1 MGSVCISFIF
11 YFIFGGRGV
20 NFRSYADW
28 LVRRQYVINVI
39 SRRTKCGLE
48 KCALLA
54 QLGAMDCLL
63 ELISPTNAYASCGR
77 LKLNFIERLVL
88 GHSLLFR
95 PLAERHVY
103 RFVCRTVELKDV
115 LHSFSFY
122 IICATNK
129 ASENLTF
136 VLKQSLILSSVFVVI
151 IICCLAAIKIKDCR
165 TYYII
170 YISK

>member
-11 YFIFGGRGV
+11 IFIFGGRGV

-54 QLGAMDCLL
+54 QLGATGCLL
-63 ELISPTNAYASCGR
+63 ELISPTNAYASCSR
-77 LKLNFIERLVL
+77 PKLNFIERLVL
-88 GHSLLFR
+88 GRSLPFR

-103 RFVCRTVELKDV
+103 RYVCRTVELKDV

-122 IICATNK
+122 LICT
-129 ASENLTF
+129 T
-136 VLKQSLILSSVFVVI
+136 
-151 IICCLAAIKIKDCR
+151 KIK
-165 TYYII
+165 TQKI
-170 YISK
+170 